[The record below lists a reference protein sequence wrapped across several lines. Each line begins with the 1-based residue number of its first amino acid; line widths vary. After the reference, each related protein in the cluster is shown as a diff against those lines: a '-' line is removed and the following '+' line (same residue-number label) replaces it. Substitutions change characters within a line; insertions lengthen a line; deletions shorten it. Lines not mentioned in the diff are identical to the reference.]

1 MTTTITYPGGTPIV
15 PDFAALGSLNA
26 EVVSRTITHE
36 ILDGPPVHTLQP
48 AKPQTGTLLLE
59 FSTATR
65 AHAAKDRLTAA
76 AVYTVISDDSP
87 HFPGRI
93 IVRRVTVTQR
103 DTASDWVVTVD
114 YEEVNQ

>member
-1 MTTTITYPGGTPIV
+1 MTTTLAYAGGTPIV

-36 ILDGPPVHTLQP
+36 ILDGPPVYTLQP

-59 FSTATR
+59 FSNSNR

-76 AVYTVISDDSP
+76 AVYTITSDDSP
-87 HFPGRI
+87 HFPARL
-93 IVRRVTVTQR
+93 IVRRVAVTQR
-103 DTASDWVVTVD
+103 DNGKAWVVAVD
-114 YEEVNQ
+114 YEEVN